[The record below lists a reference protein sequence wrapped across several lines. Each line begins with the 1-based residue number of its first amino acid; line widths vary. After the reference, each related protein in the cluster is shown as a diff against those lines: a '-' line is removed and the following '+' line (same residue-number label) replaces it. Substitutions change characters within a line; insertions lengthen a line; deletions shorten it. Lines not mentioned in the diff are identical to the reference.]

1 MSTKF
6 LLIVVLFCSFLGIA
20 QEANKEESVSVKKV
34 ASQSLSQKF
43 SSRVLNAYQVNS
55 KSKVEDLFSYF
66 QMLTDGNLK
75 ADVKKE
81 VIDNIHLLVQ
91 NPNVLVVDFTSDSLH
106 KIPLQ
111 QFIQK
116 LLISEPISFS
126 ISDEVSYD
134 TVAYQSWNANYTV
147 TKKKSGIVTKTKVT
161 ESVFFYETS
170 KQFGNEAKVVIA
182 TLLGAMN

>member
-6 LLIVVLFCSFLGIA
+6 LLIVVLFCGFSGIA
-20 QEANKEESVSVKKV
+20 QEANKESVSMKKEAV
-34 ASQSLSQKF
+34 HSLNLKF
-43 SSRVLNAYQVNS
+43 SSKVLNAYQENS

-66 QMLTDGNLK
+66 QMLTDANLK
-75 ADVKKE
+75 TDVKKE
-81 VIDNIHLLVQ
+81 VIDNIHLLFQ
-91 NPNVLVVDFTSDSLH
+91 NPNVLVIDFTSESLN

-116 LLISEPISFS
+116 LLISEPISFG
-126 ISDEVSYD
+126 ISDEVTYD

-161 ESVFFYETS
+161 ENVFFYETS
-170 KQFGNEAKVVIA
+170 KQFGNQSKVVNA

>member
-6 LLIVVLFCSFLGIA
+6 LLIVVLFCGFLGIA
-20 QEANKEESVSVKKV
+20 QEANKESVSMKKEAV
-34 ASQSLSQKF
+34 QSLNLKF
-43 SSRVLNAYQVNS
+43 SSKVLNAYQENS

-66 QMLTDGNLK
+66 QMLTDANLK
-75 ADVKKE
+75 TDVKKE
-81 VIDNIHLLVQ
+81 VVDNIHLLIQ
-91 NPNVLVVDFTSDSLH
+91 NPNVLVIDFTSESLH

-116 LLISEPISFS
+116 LLISEPISFG
-126 ISDEVSYD
+126 ISDEVTYD

-161 ESVFFYETS
+161 ENVFFYETS
-170 KQFGNEAKVVIA
+170 KQFGNQTKVVNI

>member
-6 LLIVVLFCSFLGIA
+6 LLIVVLFCGFSGIA
-20 QEANKEESVSVKKV
+20 QEANKESVSMKKEAV
-34 ASQSLSQKF
+34 HSLNLKF
-43 SSRVLNAYQVNS
+43 SSKVLNAYQENS

-66 QMLTDGNLK
+66 QMLTDANLK
-75 ADVKKE
+75 TDVKKE
-81 VIDNIHLLVQ
+81 VIDNIHLLFQ
-91 NPNVLVVDFTSDSLH
+91 NPNVLVIDFTSESLN

-116 LLISEPISFS
+116 LLISEPVSFS
-126 ISDEVSYD
+126 ISDEVTYD

-161 ESVFFYETS
+161 ENVFFYETS
-170 KQFGNEAKVVIA
+170 KQFGNQTKVVNA

>member
-20 QEANKEESVSVKKV
+20 QEANKERVSMKKD
-34 ASQSLSQKF
+34 AQTLNHIF
-43 SSRVLNAYQVNS
+43 SSRVLNAYQENS

-66 QMLTDGNLK
+66 QILTDANLK
-75 ADVKKE
+75 SDVKKE
-81 VIDNIHLLVQ
+81 VIDNIHLLFQ
-91 NPNVLVVDFTSDSLH
+91 NPNVFVVDFTSDSLH

-126 ISDEVSYD
+126 ISDEVTFD
-134 TVAYQSWNANYTV
+134 TVANQSWNTNYSV
-147 TKKKSGIVTKTKVT
+147 TTIKSGIITKTKVI
-161 ESVFFYETS
+161 EKVIFYETS
-170 KQFGNEAKVVIA
+170 KQFGNETKVVNA
-182 TLLGAMN
+182 TLLGDMN